1 MAVAAL
7 FNVPTSQDQLDN
19 WAFAH
24 MSHHRDIIR
33 VIYERTGVALP
44 EFALDPIAP
53 GGGGTSFDW
62 ERLHQTMHA
71 QMDTVLGIAPF
82 NLLGVNWQ
90 DENKLAGWIQL
101 NGSEHRQAGDL
112 LGLG

>member
-7 FNVPTSQDQLDN
+7 FNVPTTQDQIDN

-44 EFALDPIAP
+44 EYALDPIIP
-53 GGGGTSFDW
+53 NKGGATFDW

-71 QMDTVLGIAPF
+71 QMDAILGIAPF
-82 NLLGVNWQ
+82 NLLGVDWAN
-90 DENKLAGWIQL
+90 ENRLAAWVLL
-101 NGSEHRQAGDL
+101 NASEHRQAGDI